1 MKKIALM
8 KYSVLMFC
16 LLAGCSDSSNDSG
29 LIEINTQKEYPVSD
43 LKLSD
48 VAEVKYI
55 PLRLGKD
62 SVYVVYPGTVCV
74 VGETFFLKNSGMGG
88 PPSQLIRYN
97 MNGEVIGMIDRLGN
111 GPQEYIKIE
120 DYAVD
125 SLAGEVFIWD
135 MQLNSILVYDLS
147 GQFKRSGK
155 GGAKY
160 YVFGEIN
167 TDYLM
172 GYTPNNRWNKP
183 PDMRVRDGN
192 IPALSF
198 IEKKSLEV
206 IPTNFDYLK
215 PRDMG
220 SMMVINHFSF
230 VPDGVYITCE
240 RSDTVYLVDRQRAIS
255 PRMVDVTPY
264 SEKQA
269 QVFPVI
275 ETDRYIFLSKEQE
288 LKREQPSLS
297 KWKSFVYDKQKQQLF
312 RLNVDMG
319 RYKDLSL
326 ALANDQIA
334 LTQFNITRNSN
345 YAMAVLIPKILDEN
359 PALLPPELQQIADS
373 LKEEDNP
380 VLMLIKFK

>member
-1 MKKIALM
+1 MPIISGLVF
-8 KYSVLMFC
+8 S
-16 LLAGCSDSSNDSG
+16 CSQDIGGSE

-55 PLRLGKD
+55 PLQLGKD

-74 VGETFFLKNSGMGG
+74 MGETFFLKNANIGGG
-88 PPSQLIRYN
+88 PPSQLIRYD
-97 MNGEVIGMIDRLGN
+97 MNGQVIGMIDRLGN
-111 GPQEYIKIE
+111 GPEEYIKIE

-135 MQLNSILVYDLS
+135 MQLNTILVYDLS

-167 TDYLM
+167 ADYLM

-240 RSDTVYLVDRQRAIS
+240 RSDTVYLVDRQRVIT

-269 QVFPVI
+269 QAFPVI

-288 LKREQPSLS
+288 VRRGEPSLS

-312 RLNVDMG
+312 CLNVDMG
-319 RYKDLSL
+319 RYKDISL

-345 YAMAVLIPKILDEN
+345 YAMAVLSPQILAGN

-373 LKEEDNP
+373 LNEEDNP